1 MVLLSIPFK
10 GSPDRTAGA
19 PALNVTVQ
27 GSIDNGNL
35 GSTFLMNEKQEA
47 REKAIQTRKKL
58 PREYQEISSTRIKE
72 IWDTVKGRFDFKNVG
87 FYWPTKGEISSL
99 PIIEELQKEG
109 SRCFLPIVSEN
120 PKERRLTFRE
130 YTDNTQLEANRFNI
144 SEPKDGQEISANQ
157 LDLVFLPSVCVD
169 KEGHRI
175 GMGMG
180 FYDKTFKE
188 ASDQQQLITLV
199 YDFQKISS
207 CYPEIQD
214 IPVDAAIT
222 PSGFFSFYSKKAE

>member
-72 IWDTVKGRFDFKNVG
+72 IWDNVKGRFDCKTCWILLAYQRGNFFTTHNRRAS
-87 FYWPTKGEISSL
+87 KGKV
-99 PIIEELQKEG
+99 Q
-109 SRCFLPIVSEN
+109 
-120 PKERRLTFRE
+120 
-130 YTDNTQLEANRFNI
+130 D
-144 SEPKDGQEISANQ
+144 
-157 LDLVFLPSVCVD
+157 VF
-169 KEGHRI
+169 
-175 GMGMG
+175 
-180 FYDKTFKE
+180 
-188 ASDQQQLITLV
+188 
-199 YDFQKISS
+199 FQ
-207 CYPEIQD
+207 
-214 IPVDAAIT
+214 
-222 PSGFFSFYSKKAE
+222 

>member
-1 MVLLSIPFK
+1 MLSIPFK
-10 GSPDRTAGA
+10 GAPDRTAGT

-47 REKAIQTRKKL
+47 REKAIQARAKL
-58 PREYQEISSTRIKE
+58 PRVDQEISSTRIKE
-72 IWDTVKGRFDFKNVG
+72 IWNNVKGDFDFKSVG

-99 PIIEELQKEG
+99 PIIEELLKEG
-109 SRCFLPIVSEN
+109 SKCFLPIVHKNPEN
-120 PKERRLTFRE
+120 RRLIFKE
-130 YTDNTQLEANRFNI
+130 YTENTKLEANRFNI
-144 SEPKDGQEISANQ
+144 SEPQDGLEIPANQ

-169 KEGHRI
+169 EVGHRI

-180 FYDKTFKE
+180 FYDKTFKGH
-188 ASDQQQLITLV
+188 SDQQKLITLV
-199 YDFQKISS
+199 HDFQKISS
-207 CYPEIQD
+207 CYPESQD

-222 PSGFFSFYSKKAE
+222 PSGFFPFYSKKAE

>member
-1 MVLLSIPFK
+1 MLSIPFI
-10 GSPDRTAGA
+10 GAPDRTVGT

-47 REKAIQTRKKL
+47 RKKAIQTRKKL
-58 PREYQEISSTRIKE
+58 PREDQEISSTRIKE
-72 IWDTVKGRFDFKNVG
+72 IWDSVKGRFNLKSVG
-87 FYWPTKGEISSL
+87 FYWPAKGEVSSL
-99 PIIEELQKEG
+99 PIIEELLREG

-120 PKERRLTFRE
+120 PKERRLTFKE
-130 YTDNTQLEANRFNI
+130 YTANTQLEANRFNI
-144 SEPKDGQEISANQ
+144 SEPKDGQEISANK

-169 KEGHRI
+169 GAGHRI

-188 ASDQQQLITLV
+188 PSDQQHLITLV

-207 CYPEIQD
+207 CYPEGQD
-214 IPVDAAIT
+214 VPMDGAIT